1 MEYELKIS
9 IIGLGNM
16 GIGIYKRLIDKG
28 FSINGYDINKS
39 LKKITPKNLT
49 MGVDDILKTS
59 DLILFAVPTNKEIS
73 SLIENKKIKKNSI
86 FIDLTTSDPKNTIEI
101 NKKLKLR
108 NINYYDVA
116 MSGGALGA
124 KNGTLTLMAG
134 AKKNDLKSIENILK
148 AMSSNIFYYGSIGSG
163 HLMKLLHNSVCHGI
177 FMMMCE
183 VGNLAEE
190 AGISIDDLIKTFNCS
205 NARSYISQERFPKH
219 ILNGKYD
226 GKSLIKNLQ
235 KDLNMIKK
243 FSNTKNTSNNYI
255 TMTDDLLSNFDT
267 KFANNDF
274 TEIYKLWNENIRK

>member
-1 MEYELKIS
+1 MKHKLKIS

-16 GIGIYKRLIDKG
+16 GIGIYKRLTEKG
-28 FSINGYDINKS
+28 FSVYGYDKKKS
-39 LKKITPKNLT
+39 LVRLIPGYLAEN
-49 MGVDDILKTS
+49 VDVILKTS
-59 DLILFAVPTNKEIS
+59 DIILFAVTSNKEILS
-73 SLIENKKIKKNSI
+73 IVENKKIKKNSI
-86 FIDLTTSDPKNTIEI
+86 LIDLTTSNPKDTIKI
-101 NKKLKLR
+101 NKKLFLD
-108 NINYYDVA
+108 NVFYYDAA
-116 MSGGALGA
+116 MSGGASGA
-124 KNGTLTLMAG
+124 LNGTLTLMIG
-134 AKKNDLKSIENILK
+134 ANKNDLKSIESILK
-148 AMSSNIFYYGSIGSG
+148 AMSSNIFYYGSIGKG

-235 KDLNMIKK
+235 KDLNMIKE
-243 FSNTKNTSNNYI
+243 FSNTKSTSNNYI
-255 TMTDDLLSNFDT
+255 NMTDTLLSNFDT

>member
-1 MEYELKIS
+1 MEDELKIS

-39 LKKITPKNLT
+39 LKNLIPNNLT
-49 MGVDDILKTS
+49 MCVDDILKTS
-59 DLILFAVPTNKEIS
+59 DLILFAVPSNKEIS

-86 FIDLTTSDPKNTIEI
+86 LIDLTTSDPKDTIEI

-108 NINYYDVA
+108 NINFYDVA

-124 KNGTLTLMAG
+124 KNGTLTLMVG
-134 AKKNDLKSIENILK
+134 AKKNDLKSIEKILK

-219 ILNGKYD
+219 ILNEKYD

-255 TMTDDLLSNFDT
+255 TMTNYLLSNFDA

-274 TEIYKLWNENIRK
+274 TEIYKLWNENIKK

>member
-1 MEYELKIS
+1 MEDELKIS

-39 LKKITPKNLT
+39 LKNLIPNNLT
-49 MGVDDILKTS
+49 MCVDDILKTS
-59 DLILFAVPTNKEIS
+59 DLILFAVPSNKEIS

-86 FIDLTTSDPKNTIEI
+86 LIDLTTSDPKDTIEI

-108 NINYYDVA
+108 NINFYDVA

-124 KNGTLTLMAG
+124 KNGTLTLMVG
-134 AKKNDLKSIENILK
+134 AKKNDLKSIEKILK

-219 ILNGKYD
+219 ILNEKYD

-235 KDLNMIKK
+235 KDLNMIKNY
-243 FSNTKNTSNNYI
+243 SNTKNTSNNYI
-255 TMTDDLLSNFDT
+255 TMTNYLLSNFDA

-274 TEIYKLWNENIRK
+274 TEIYKLWNENIKK

>member
-59 DLILFAVPTNKEIS
+59 DLILFAVPSNKEIS

-86 FIDLTTSDPKNTIEI
+86 FIDLTTSDPKDTIEI

-134 AKKNDLKSIENILK
+134 AKKNDLKSIESILK
-148 AMSSNIFYYGSIGSG
+148 TMSSNIFYYGSIGSG

-235 KDLNMIKK
+235 KDLNMIKE
-243 FSNTKNTSNNYI
+243 FSNTKSTSNNYI
-255 TMTDDLLSNFDT
+255 NMTNTLLSNFDA

>member
-59 DLILFAVPTNKEIS
+59 DLILFAVPSNKEIS

-86 FIDLTTSDPKNTIEI
+86 FIDLTTSDPKDTIEI

-148 AMSSNIFYYGSIGSG
+148 AMSSNIFYYGSIGKG

-243 FSNTKNTSNNYI
+243 FSNTKKTSNNYI
-255 TMTDDLLSNFDT
+255 TMTDNLLSTFDAN
-267 KFANNDF
+267 FANNDF

>member
-1 MEYELKIS
+1 MEDELKIS

-39 LKKITPKNLT
+39 LKNLIPNNLT
-49 MGVDDILKTS
+49 MCVDDILKTS
-59 DLILFAVPTNKEIS
+59 DLILFAVPSNKEIS

-86 FIDLTTSDPKNTIEI
+86 LIDLTTSDPKDTIEI

-108 NINYYDVA
+108 NINFYDVA

-124 KNGTLTLMAG
+124 KNGTLTLMVG
-134 AKKNDLKSIENILK
+134 AKKNDLKSIEKILK
-148 AMSSNIFYYGSIGSG
+148 AMSSNIFYYDSIGSG

-219 ILNGKYD
+219 ILNEKYD

-243 FSNTKNTSNNYI
+243 YSNTKNTSNNYI
-255 TMTDDLLSNFDT
+255 TMTNYLLSNFDA

-274 TEIYKLWNENIRK
+274 TEIYKLWNENIKK

>member
-59 DLILFAVPTNKEIS
+59 DLILFAVPSNKEIL

-86 FIDLTTSDPKNTIEI
+86 FIDLTTSDPKDTIEI

>member
-59 DLILFAVPTNKEIS
+59 DLILFAVPSNKEIS
-73 SLIENKKIKKNSI
+73 SLIKNKKIKKNSI
-86 FIDLTTSDPKNTIEI
+86 FIDLTTSDPKDTIEI

-235 KDLNMIKK
+235 KDLNMIKE

-255 TMTDDLLSNFDT
+255 NMTDTLLSNFDT

>member
-1 MEYELKIS
+1 MEDELKIS

-39 LKKITPKNLT
+39 LKNLIPNNLT
-49 MGVDDILKTS
+49 MCVDDILKTS
-59 DLILFAVPTNKEIS
+59 DLILFAVPSNKEIS

-86 FIDLTTSDPKNTIEI
+86 LIDLTTSDPKDTIEI

-108 NINYYDVA
+108 NINFYDVA

-124 KNGTLTLMAG
+124 KNGTLTLMVG
-134 AKKNDLKSIENILK
+134 AKKNDLKSIEKILK

-219 ILNGKYD
+219 ILNEKYD

-243 FSNTKNTSNNYI
+243 YSNTKNTSNNYI
-255 TMTDDLLSNFDT
+255 TM
-267 KFANNDF
+267 
-274 TEIYKLWNENIRK
+274 IRCWK

>member
-1 MEYELKIS
+1 MEDELKIS

-49 MGVDDILKTS
+49 MDVDDILKTS
-59 DLILFAVPTNKEIS
+59 DLILFAVPSNKEIS

-86 FIDLTTSDPKNTIEI
+86 FIDLTTSDPKDTIEI

-255 TMTDDLLSNFDT
+255 TMTDDLLSNFDN

-274 TEIYKLWNENIRK
+274 TEIYKLWNESIIK

>member
-1 MEYELKIS
+1 MEDELKIS

-39 LKKITPKNLT
+39 LENLIPNNLT
-49 MGVDDILKTS
+49 MCVDDILKTS
-59 DLILFAVPTNKEIS
+59 DLILFAVPSNKEIS

-86 FIDLTTSDPKNTIEI
+86 LIDLTTSDPKDTIEI

-108 NINYYDVA
+108 NINFYDVA

-124 KNGTLTLMAG
+124 KNGTLTLMVG
-134 AKKNDLKSIENILK
+134 AKKNDLKSIEKILK

-219 ILNGKYD
+219 ILNEKYD

-255 TMTDDLLSNFDT
+255 TMTNYLLSNFDA

-274 TEIYKLWNENIRK
+274 TEIYKLWNENIKK

>member
-1 MEYELKIS
+1 MEDELKIS

-39 LKKITPKNLT
+39 LKNLIPSNLT
-49 MGVDDILKTS
+49 MCVDDILKTS
-59 DLILFAVPTNKEIS
+59 DLILFAVPSNKEIS

-86 FIDLTTSDPKNTIEI
+86 LIDLTTSDPKDTIEI

-108 NINYYDVA
+108 NINFYDVA

-124 KNGTLTLMAG
+124 KNGTLTLMVG
-134 AKKNDLKSIENILK
+134 AKKNDLKSIEKILK

-219 ILNGKYD
+219 ILNEKYD

-255 TMTDDLLSNFDT
+255 TMTNYLLSNFDA

-274 TEIYKLWNENIRK
+274 TEIYKLWNENIKK

>member
-1 MEYELKIS
+1 MEDELKIS

-39 LKKITPKNLT
+39 LKNLIPNNLT
-49 MGVDDILKTS
+49 MCVDDILKTS
-59 DLILFAVPTNKEIS
+59 DLILFAVPSNKEIS

-86 FIDLTTSDPKNTIEI
+86 LIDLTTSDPKDTIEI

-108 NINYYDVA
+108 NINFYDVA

-124 KNGTLTLMAG
+124 KNGTLTLMVG
-134 AKKNDLKSIENILK
+134 AKKNDLKSIEKILK

-219 ILNGKYD
+219 ILNEKYD

-243 FSNTKNTSNNYI
+243 YSNTKNTSNNYI
-255 TMTDDLLSNFDT
+255 TMTNYLLSNFDS

-274 TEIYKLWNENIRK
+274 TEIYKLWNENIKK

>member
-59 DLILFAVPTNKEIS
+59 DLILFAVPSNKEIS

-86 FIDLTTSDPKNTIEI
+86 FIDLTTSDPKDTIEI

-274 TEIYKLWNENIRK
+274 TEIYKLWNENIIK

>member
-1 MEYELKIS
+1 
-9 IIGLGNM
+9 M

-39 LKKITPKNLT
+39 LKNLIPNNLT
-49 MGVDDILKTS
+49 MCVDDILKTS
-59 DLILFAVPTNKEIS
+59 DLILFAVPSNKEIS

-86 FIDLTTSDPKNTIEI
+86 LIDLTTSDPKDTIEI

-108 NINYYDVA
+108 NINFYDVA

-124 KNGTLTLMAG
+124 KNGTLTLMVG
-134 AKKNDLKSIENILK
+134 AKKNDLKSIEKILK

-219 ILNGKYD
+219 ILNEKYD

-243 FSNTKNTSNNYI
+243 YSNTKNTSNNYI
-255 TMTDDLLSNFDT
+255 TMTNYLLSNFDA

-274 TEIYKLWNENIRK
+274 TEIYKLWNENIKK

>member
-1 MEYELKIS
+1 MEDELKIS

-39 LKKITPKNLT
+39 LKNLIPNNLT
-49 MGVDDILKTS
+49 MCVDDILKTS
-59 DLILFAVPTNKEIS
+59 DLILFAVPSNKEIS

-86 FIDLTTSDPKNTIEI
+86 LIDLTTSDPKDTIEI

-108 NINYYDVA
+108 NINFYDVA

-124 KNGTLTLMAG
+124 KNGTLTLMVG
-134 AKKNDLKSIENILK
+134 AKKKDLKSIEKILK

-219 ILNGKYD
+219 ILNEKYD

-243 FSNTKNTSNNYI
+243 YSNTKNTSNNYI
-255 TMTDDLLSNFDT
+255 TMTNYLLSNFDS

-274 TEIYKLWNENIRK
+274 TEIYKLWNENIKK